1 MSDGLGRWLR
11 GAREARQVTLDQA
24 SEELR
29 IRRRYLQAL
38 EVGDYVAFPG
48 EIQARGFLRNYAR
61 YLGLPVDEALSRY
74 DAEIHG
80 HPVQP
85 RTATTN
91 ARGEPLP
98 DRPAVFAPPPTLE
111 EEAASLT
118 SPIPSWLF
126 VAMAGAL
133 AFFVLVAL
141 VSFLWLRFAGPA
153 APTPSP
159 ASTPQ
164 VAATT
169 VAATPAQT
177 ALPNQTFVPATDGR
191 VHIRLVATEHEWI
204 SVSADANV
212 IYQGVTTVG
221 QVIEASAA
229 DMLVV
234 KTGNGGAF
242 HFYINGTDW
251 GMLGE
256 QGQIVK
262 RGWSPSGEVN
272 LETP

>member
-11 GAREARQVTLDQA
+11 SAREARQITLDQA

-74 DAEIHG
+74 DADIHG
-80 HPVQP
+80 RPVQP
-85 RTATTN
+85 RTASTN
-91 ARGEPLP
+91 ARGEPLT
-98 DRPAVFAPPPTLE
+98 DRPAVFAPPPTME
-111 EEAASLT
+111 EEVASLA
-118 SPIPSWLF
+118 SPIPSWLIATL
-126 VAMAGAL
+126 VGTT
-133 AFFVLVAL
+133 AFFLLVTL
-141 VSFLWLRFAGPA
+141 ISFLWLHFAASSSKPTPA
-153 APTPSP
+153 AIT
-159 ASTPQ
+159 AT
-164 VAATT
+164 VTAAVT
-169 VAATPAQT
+169 ATPAQT
-177 ALPNQTFVPATDGR
+177 TVPNQAFVPATDGR

-229 DMLVV
+229 DLLVV

-251 GMLGE
+251 GQLGE
-256 QGQIVK
+256 QGQIVN
-262 RGWSPSGEVN
+262 RGWSPTGEVN
-272 LETP
+272 LESP